1 MDAETGTFERNLDPA
16 ACRDRFRAALA
27 NAALTA

>member
-1 MDAETGTFERNLDPA
+1 MDAETKTFTRDLDPA

-27 NAALTA
+27 EAALTA